1 MIKLNEITR
10 SQAVSKTRKQSPK
23 RYAKRIYYGVKDFGK
38 LNVNDL
44 VADDMLV
51 ITAPV
56 GDYMCTV
63 AYTGVL
69 DELELILQR
78 QQRPNVN
85 IDTVRSAISNS
96 IDKTDVK
103 VNCTCA
109 DFRYRFAYFA
119 TKNNYKYG
127 KAETRPSN
135 ITNPDDDIGAVCK
148 HLTSLLVSKEWLRKV
163 ASIVNKFI
171 KEYPEDVRDVLKSLP
186 DELFINEP
194 GRPSQ
199 RTGHNVLMKQE
210 PLKEPSEDEL
220 KAKEQELELEPEEE
234 IDSKEDL

>member
-23 RYAKRIYYGVKDFGK
+23 RYDKRIYYGVRDFGQ

-44 VADDMLV
+44 VNDDMLV

-56 GDYMCTV
+56 GDYTCTL
-63 AYTGVL
+63 AYAGVL
-69 DELELILQR
+69 DELELILSKQK
-78 QQRPNVN
+78 RPNVN

-96 IDKTDVK
+96 IDKTDIHVD
-103 VNCTCA
+103 CTCA
-109 DFRYRFAYFA
+109 DFRYRYAFVAS
-119 TKNNYKYG
+119 KNGYKYG

-135 ITNPDDDIGAVCK
+135 ITNPNDDIGATCK
-148 HLTSLLVSKEWLRKV
+148 HLVSLLVSKEWLRKV
-163 ASIVNKFI
+163 SSIVNKFI
-171 KEYPEDVRDVLKSLP
+171 KEYPEDVRYILKSLP

-199 RTGHNVLMKQE
+199 RTGHNALMKQK
-210 PLKEPSEDEL
+210 PLDEPSEDEL
-220 KAKEQELELEPEEE
+220 AAQEQELELDEE
-234 IDSKEDL
+234 